1 MNIYLIPIF
10 AVFIGSL
17 LIYLWRPKDLRSI
30 KLLLAFSGA
39 FLLGTTITS
48 LIPSVFTNGNED
60 ISYWILAGIIIQIM
74 LEQLSKGAEHGHI
87 HTSEK
92 RIPLTLVT
100 GLYLHALIEGFPIH
114 RHNDLLWAII
124 IHKLPIAMLLT
135 LAIWQTKFKFS
146 KKVIILIGFAIMT
159 PLGSYLNFYT
169 PILQPYSLHITAL
182 VVGVL
187 LHISTTILFESSSL
201 SMILTMLKIL
211 MQILILMYIQIHF

>member
-1 MNIYLIPIF
+1 MNIYLLPIF

-146 KKVIILIGFAIMT
+146 KKVIVLIGFAIMT

-187 LHISTTILFESSSL
+187 LHISTTILFESSENHNFNISKLLVIVIGLGL
-201 SMILTMLKIL
+201 SILK
-211 MQILILMYIQIHF
+211 H

>member
-1 MNIYLIPIF
+1 MNIYLLPIF

-30 KLLLAFSGA
+30 KLFLAFSGA
-39 FLLGTTITS
+39 FLLGNTITS

-135 LAIWQTKFKFS
+135 LAIWQTKFKFF
-146 KKVIILIGFAIMT
+146 KKVIVLIGFAIMT
-159 PLGSYLNFYT
+159 PLGSYLDFYT

-187 LHISTTILFESSSL
+187 LHISTTILFESSENHNFNNSKLLVIVIGLGL
-201 SMILTMLKIL
+201 SILK
-211 MQILILMYIQIHF
+211 H

>member
-1 MNIYLIPIF
+1 MNIYLLPIF

-92 RIPLTLVT
+92 RIPMTLVT

-114 RHNDLLWAII
+114 KHNDLIWAIV

-135 LAIWQTKFKFS
+135 LAIWQTNFNFF
-146 KKVIILIGFAIMT
+146 KKVIVLIGFAIMT

-182 VVGVL
+182 VVGLL
-187 LHISTTILFESSSL
+187 LHISTTILFESSENHNFNISKLLVIVIGLGL
-201 SMILTMLKIL
+201 SIVK
-211 MQILILMYIQIHF
+211 H

>member
-1 MNIYLIPIF
+1 MNIYLLPIF

-135 LAIWQTKFKFS
+135 LAIWQTKVKFS

-187 LHISTTILFESSSL
+187 LHISTTILFESSENHNFNISKLLVIVIGLGL
-201 SMILTMLKIL
+201 SILK
-211 MQILILMYIQIHF
+211 H

>member
-1 MNIYLIPIF
+1 MNIYLLPIF

-30 KLLLAFSGA
+30 KLFLAFSGA
-39 FLLGTTITS
+39 FLLGNTITS

-135 LAIWQTKFKFS
+135 LAIWQTKFKFF
-146 KKVIILIGFAIMT
+146 KKVIVLIGFAIMT
-159 PLGSYLNFYT
+159 PLGSYLDFYT

-187 LHISTTILFESSSL
+187 IHISTTILFESSENHNFNISKLLVIVIGLGL
-201 SMILTMLKIL
+201 SILK
-211 MQILILMYIQIHF
+211 H

>member
-1 MNIYLIPIF
+1 MNIYLLPIF

-30 KLLLAFSGA
+30 KLFLAFSGA

-135 LAIWQTKFKFS
+135 LAIWQTKFKFF

-187 LHISTTILFESSSL
+187 LHISTTILFESSENHNFNISKLLVIVIGLGL
-201 SMILTMLKIL
+201 SILK
-211 MQILILMYIQIHF
+211 H

>member
-1 MNIYLIPIF
+1 MNIYLLPIF

-30 KLLLAFSGA
+30 KLFLAFSGA

-48 LIPSVFTNGNED
+48 LIPSVFTNGNEE

-135 LAIWQTKFKFS
+135 LAIWQTKFKFF
-146 KKVIILIGFAIMT
+146 KKVIVLIGFAIMT
-159 PLGSYLNFYT
+159 PLGSYLDFYT

-187 LHISTTILFESSSL
+187 LHISTTILFESSENHNFNISKLLVIVIGLGL
-201 SMILTMLKIL
+201 SILK
-211 MQILILMYIQIHF
+211 H

>member
-1 MNIYLIPIF
+1 MNIYLLPIF

-159 PLGSYLNFYT
+159 PLGSYLNFYI

-187 LHISTTILFESSSL
+187 LHISTTILFESSENHNFNISKLLVIVIGLGL
-201 SMILTMLKIL
+201 SILK
-211 MQILILMYIQIHF
+211 H

>member
-1 MNIYLIPIF
+1 MNIYLLPIF

-92 RIPLTLVT
+92 KIPMALVT

-114 RHNDLLWAII
+114 KHNDLIWAIV

-135 LAIWQTKFKFS
+135 LAIWQTNFNFF
-146 KKVIILIGFAIMT
+146 KKVIVLIGFAIMT

-182 VVGVL
+182 VVGLL
-187 LHISTTILFESSSL
+187 LHISTTILFESSENHNFNISKLLVIVIGLGL
-201 SMILTMLKIL
+201 SIVK
-211 MQILILMYIQIHF
+211 H

>member
-1 MNIYLIPIF
+1 MNIYLLPIF

-30 KLLLAFSGA
+30 KLFLAFSGA
-39 FLLGTTITS
+39 FLLGNTITS

-135 LAIWQTKFKFS
+135 LAICQTKFKFF
-146 KKVIILIGFAIMT
+146 KKVIVLIGFAIMT
-159 PLGSYLNFYT
+159 PLGSYLDFYT

-187 LHISTTILFESSSL
+187 IHISTTILFESSENHNFNISKLLVIVIGLGL
-201 SMILTMLKIL
+201 SILK
-211 MQILILMYIQIHF
+211 H

>member
-1 MNIYLIPIF
+1 MNIYLLPIF

-30 KLLLAFSGA
+30 KLFLAFSGA

-135 LAIWQTKFKFS
+135 LAIWQTKFKFF
-146 KKVIILIGFAIMT
+146 KKVIVLIGFAIMT
-159 PLGSYLNFYT
+159 PLGSYLDFYT

-187 LHISTTILFESSSL
+187 IHISTTILFESSENHNFNISKLLVIVIGLGL
-201 SMILTMLKIL
+201 SILK
-211 MQILILMYIQIHF
+211 H

>member
-1 MNIYLIPIF
+1 MNIYLLPIF
-10 AVFIGSL
+10 AIFIGSL

-159 PLGSYLNFYT
+159 PLGIYLNFYT
-169 PILQPYSLHITAL
+169 PILQTYSLHITAL

-187 LHISTTILFESSSL
+187 LHISTTILFESSENHNFNISKLLVIVIGLGL
-201 SMILTMLKIL
+201 SILK
-211 MQILILMYIQIHF
+211 H

>member
-1 MNIYLIPIF
+1 MNIYLLPIF

-30 KLLLAFSGA
+30 KLFLAFSGA

-48 LIPSVFTNGNED
+48 LIPSVFTNGNEG

-100 GLYLHALIEGFPIH
+100 GLYLHALIEGFPIN

-187 LHISTTILFESSSL
+187 LHISTTILFESSENHNFNISKLLVIVIGLGL
-201 SMILTMLKIL
+201 SILK
-211 MQILILMYIQIHF
+211 H

>member
-1 MNIYLIPIF
+1 MNIYLLPIF

-17 LIYLWRPKDLRSI
+17 LICLWRPKDLRSI

-92 RIPLTLVT
+92 RIPMTLVT

-114 RHNDLLWAII
+114 KHNDLIWAIV

-135 LAIWQTKFKFS
+135 LAIWQTNFNFF
-146 KKVIILIGFAIMT
+146 KKVIVLIGFAIMT

-182 VVGVL
+182 VVGLL
-187 LHISTTILFESSSL
+187 LHISTTILFESSENHNFNISKLLVIVIGLGL
-201 SMILTMLKIL
+201 SIVK
-211 MQILILMYIQIHF
+211 H

>member
-1 MNIYLIPIF
+1 MNIYLLPIF

-30 KLLLAFSGA
+30 KLFLAFSGA
-39 FLLGTTITS
+39 FLLGISITS

-135 LAIWQTKFKFS
+135 LAIWQTKFKFF
-146 KKVIILIGFAIMT
+146 KKVIVLIGFAIMT
-159 PLGSYLNFYT
+159 PLGSYLDFYT

-187 LHISTTILFESSSL
+187 LHISTTILFESSENHNFNISKLLVIVIGLGL
-201 SMILTMLKIL
+201 SILK
-211 MQILILMYIQIHF
+211 H

>member
-1 MNIYLIPIF
+1 MNIYLLPIF

-146 KKVIILIGFAIMT
+146 KKVIILIVFAIMT

-187 LHISTTILFESSSL
+187 LHISTTILFESSENHNFNISKLLVIVIGLGL
-201 SMILTMLKIL
+201 SILK
-211 MQILILMYIQIHF
+211 H

>member
-1 MNIYLIPIF
+1 MNIYLLPIF

-114 RHNDLLWAII
+114 RHNDLLWAIV

-135 LAIWQTKFKFS
+135 LAIWQTKFKFF
-146 KKVIILIGFAIMT
+146 KKVIVLIGFAIMT
-159 PLGSYLNFYT
+159 PLGSYLDFYT

-187 LHISTTILFESSSL
+187 LHISTTILFESSENHNFNISKLLVIVIGLGL
-201 SMILTMLKIL
+201 SILK
-211 MQILILMYIQIHF
+211 H

>member
-1 MNIYLIPIF
+1 MNIYLLPIF

-17 LIYLWRPKDLRSI
+17 LIYLWRPKNLQSI

-39 FLLGTTITS
+39 FLLGTTIIS

-187 LHISTTILFESSSL
+187 LHISTTILFESSENHNFNISKLLVIVIGLGL
-201 SMILTMLKIL
+201 SILK
-211 MQILILMYIQIHF
+211 H

>member
-1 MNIYLIPIF
+1 MNIYLLPIF

-92 RIPLTLVT
+92 RIPMTLVT

-114 RHNDLLWAII
+114 KHNDLLWAIV

-135 LAIWQTKFKFS
+135 LAIWQTKFHFL
-146 KKVIILIGFAIMT
+146 KKVIVLIGFAVMT

-169 PILQPYSLHITAL
+169 PILQPYSLHITAI

-187 LHISTTILFESSSL
+187 LHISTTILFESSENHKFNISKLLVIVIGLGL
-201 SMILTMLKIL
+201 SILK
-211 MQILILMYIQIHF
+211 H

>member
-1 MNIYLIPIF
+1 MNIYLLPIF

-87 HTSEK
+87 HTNGK
-92 RIPLTLVT
+92 KIPLTLVT

-187 LHISTTILFESSSL
+187 LHISTTILFESSENHNFNISKLLVIVIGLGL
-201 SMILTMLKIL
+201 SILK
-211 MQILILMYIQIHF
+211 H

>member
-1 MNIYLIPIF
+1 MNIYLLPIF

-92 RIPLTLVT
+92 RIPMTLVI

-114 RHNDLLWAII
+114 KHNDLIWAIV

-135 LAIWQTKFKFS
+135 LAIWQTNFNFF
-146 KKVIILIGFAIMT
+146 KKVIVLIGFAIMT

-182 VVGVL
+182 VVGLL
-187 LHISTTILFESSSL
+187 LHISTTILFESSENHNFNISKLLVIVIGLGL
-201 SMILTMLKIL
+201 SIVK
-211 MQILILMYIQIHF
+211 H

>member
-1 MNIYLIPIF
+1 MNIYLLPIF

-30 KLLLAFSGA
+30 KLFLAFSGA

-187 LHISTTILFESSSL
+187 LHISTTILFESSENHNFNISKLLVIVIGLGL
-201 SMILTMLKIL
+201 SILK
-211 MQILILMYIQIHF
+211 H

>member
-1 MNIYLIPIF
+1 MNIYLLPIF

-92 RIPLTLVT
+92 RIPLTLIT

-187 LHISTTILFESSSL
+187 LHISTTILFESSENHNFNISKLLVIVIGLGL
-201 SMILTMLKIL
+201 SILK
-211 MQILILMYIQIHF
+211 Q

>member
-1 MNIYLIPIF
+1 MNIYLLPIF

-48 LIPSVFTNGNED
+48 LIPSIFTYGNED

-187 LHISTTILFESSSL
+187 LHISTTILFESSENHNFNISKLLVIVIGLGL
-201 SMILTMLKIL
+201 SILK
-211 MQILILMYIQIHF
+211 H

>member
-1 MNIYLIPIF
+1 MNIYLLPIF

-159 PLGSYLNFYT
+159 PLGSYLNFYS

-187 LHISTTILFESSSL
+187 LHISTTILFESSENHNFNISKLLVIVIGLGL
-201 SMILTMLKIL
+201 SILK
-211 MQILILMYIQIHF
+211 H

>member
-1 MNIYLIPIF
+1 MNIYLLPIF

-92 RIPLTLVT
+92 RIPLMLVT

-187 LHISTTILFESSSL
+187 LHISTTILFESSENHNFNISKLLVIVIGLGL
-201 SMILTMLKIL
+201 SILK
-211 MQILILMYIQIHF
+211 H

>member
-1 MNIYLIPIF
+1 MNIYLLPIF

-60 ISYWILAGIIIQIM
+60 ISYLILAGIIIQIM

-135 LAIWQTKFKFS
+135 LAIWQTKVKFS

-182 VVGVL
+182 VVGIL
-187 LHISTTILFESSSL
+187 LHISTTILFESSENHNFNISKLLVIVIGLGL
-201 SMILTMLKIL
+201 SILK
-211 MQILILMYIQIHF
+211 H

>member
-1 MNIYLIPIF
+1 MNIYLLPIF

-30 KLLLAFSGA
+30 KLFLAFSGA

-135 LAIWQTKFKFS
+135 LAIWQTKFKFF
-146 KKVIILIGFAIMT
+146 KKVIVLIGFAIMT
-159 PLGSYLNFYT
+159 PLGSYLDFYT

-187 LHISTTILFESSSL
+187 LHISTTILFESSENHNFNISKLLVIVIGLGL
-201 SMILTMLKIL
+201 SILK
-211 MQILILMYIQIHF
+211 H

>member
-1 MNIYLIPIF
+1 MNIYLLPIF

-87 HTSEK
+87 HTCEK

-187 LHISTTILFESSSL
+187 LHISTTILFESSENHNFNISKLLVIVIGLGL
-201 SMILTMLKIL
+201 SILK
-211 MQILILMYIQIHF
+211 H

>member
-1 MNIYLIPIF
+1 MNIYLLPIF

-135 LAIWQTKFKFS
+135 LAFWQTKFKFS

-187 LHISTTILFESSSL
+187 LQISTTILFESSENHNFNISKLLVIVIGLGL
-201 SMILTMLKIL
+201 SILK
-211 MQILILMYIQIHF
+211 H